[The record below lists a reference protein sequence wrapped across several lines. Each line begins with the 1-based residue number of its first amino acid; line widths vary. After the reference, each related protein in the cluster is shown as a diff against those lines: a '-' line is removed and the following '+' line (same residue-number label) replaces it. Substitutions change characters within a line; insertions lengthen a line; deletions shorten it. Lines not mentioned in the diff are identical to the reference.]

1 MSKTE
6 KVAIVTGAAK
16 QGSIGYSVA
25 LGLAREGLDLV
36 VVDLYEAGFE
46 ALQKT
51 VRGMGR
57 ECLCIRTDVLVPGDV
72 DNAVQQAVSRF
83 GRIDVLV
90 NAAGGSWAIRPEDVD
105 DGSPPEKAIS
115 ISNCSNEAWRDIL
128 GVNLMQGK
136 GGRIVNFSSMG
147 ARKGLTPGS
156 TISSAPY
163 VVAKAGVIGLTKQLA
178 LELAPYGVTVNA
190 VAPGIIESWRGR
202 KALSG
207 LDEER
212 RRAMENSIP
221 MRRVGMP
228 EEVAEMV
235 VALCTDELSYVT
247 GVVLDI
253 NGGMYSA

>member
-1 MSKTE
+1 
-6 KVAIVTGAAK
+6 
-16 QGSIGYSVA
+16 
-25 LGLAREGLDLV
+25 
-36 VVDLYEAGFE
+36 
-46 ALQKT
+46 
-51 VRGMGR
+51 
-57 ECLCIRTDVLVPGDV
+57 
-72 DNAVQQAVSRF
+72 
-83 GRIDVLV
+83 
-90 NAAGGSWAIRPEDVD
+90 
-105 DGSPPEKAIS
+105 
-115 ISNCSNEAWRDIL
+115 
-128 GVNLMQGK
+128 MQGK